1 MGYSFLP
8 VFLGNLFAGF
18 ISGSVYGS
26 LSDKNTFVK
35 QEVAKR
41 GLEISE
47 TLSQNDYFNSAA
59 AEMGMNSREL
69 TNYLWDTYNPSSM
82 WLVVLSIGLV
92 SVTALYLYDKFLMRD
107 RK

>member
-1 MGYSFLP
+1 MGYSFIP

-18 ISGSVYGS
+18 ISGGVYES
-26 LSDKNTFVK
+26 LSDKNSFVK

-59 AEMGMNSREL
+59 AEMGMSPREL
-69 TNYLWDTYNPSSM
+69 TNYLWDVYHPGNM
-82 WLVVLSIGLV
+82 WYVILALGLV
-92 SVTALYLYDKFLMRD
+92 SVIALFLYDRFMMKE
-107 RK
+107 KK